1 MREQWALGQLK
12 DRIAMDRTKG
22 FILREVEQ
30 KPISEEE
37 AKLAW
42 TAEEEKFLT
51 ALKDTALREKCRMD
65 EKTPETEYVIK
76 GVLSEEDLKTIIERD
91 AEIIKVAEPVDPKEP
106 LPVDPKAA
114 AGGRK

>member
-30 KPISEEE
+30 KPISEEA

-42 TAEEEKFLT
+42 ERTLEHFKKH
-51 ALKDTALREKCRMD
+51 LK
-65 EKTPETEYVIK
+65 
-76 GVLSEEDLKTIIERD
+76 
-91 AEIIKVAEPVDPKEP
+91 
-106 LPVDPKAA
+106 
-114 AGGRK
+114 